1 MAKHLSNN
9 SMHPVH
15 GCPDRKVAVLVG
27 KWAIG
32 ASGAVGA
39 QTRGTGLQLT
49 RTGAGA
55 YTIQLRHAGANARAN
70 AILHC
75 DVNVYVNDADPTN
88 DTDGHYV
95 KLLAISDT
103 NGTVTFQAQDEAGV
117 VREAPSG
124 AVISVCMLVALSGV
138 TR

>member
-1 MAKHLSNN
+1 MAGAMNQSFKPL
-9 SMHPVH
+9 H
-15 GCPDRKVAVLVG
+15 GTLDSKVALLAG

-32 ASGAVGA
+32 ASGAVGT
-39 QTRGTGLQLT
+39 QTGATGLLLT

-55 YTIQLRHAGANARAN
+55 YTVQLRHNGANARAV
-70 AILHC
+70 AMLHAS
-75 DVNVYVNDADPTN
+75 VSVWVNDADPTN

-95 KLLAISDT
+95 KLLAITDS
-103 NGTVTFQAQDEAGV
+103 GTSFTFQCEDEAGV

-124 AVISVCMLVALSGV
+124 AVISMAVYVKLSGV